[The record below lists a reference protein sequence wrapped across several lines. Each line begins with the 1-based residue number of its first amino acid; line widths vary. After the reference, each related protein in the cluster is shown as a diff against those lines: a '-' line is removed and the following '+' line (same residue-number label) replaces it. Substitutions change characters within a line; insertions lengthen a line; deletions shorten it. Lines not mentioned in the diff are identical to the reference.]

1 MRNIRRIAIN
11 TRRRN
16 NFLVNKSA
24 KCIEQQ
30 HEQCDG
36 NIIEL
41 INDSSVTRICECQCH
56 DYMYKLVSRM
66 QAANN

>member
-11 TRRRN
+11 TRGCN
-16 NFLVNKSA
+16 NLVNKSA

-30 HEQCDG
+30 HDQCDG

-66 QAANN
+66 QAVNN